1 MFEASFRETLEALE
15 AIRVDSRTGRDV
27 QVEEGEDGL
36 APEIRDHFHSD
47 AAGAPATPFYC
58 DQNQRRPSPLEL
70 AAAAEAGLLSANPR
84 FINFY
89 LAVQRFP
96 SHIHHRPAQLVKQ
109 HPGGLVT
116 GQPELPLE

>member
-58 DQNQRRPSPLEL
+58 DQNQPRPSPLEL
-70 AAAAEAGLLSANPR
+70 AAAAEAGCSP
-84 FINFY
+84 
-89 LAVQRFP
+89 P
-96 SHIHHRPAQLVKQ
+96 IHVSSTSTSPYSGSRA
-109 HPGGLVT
+109 T
-116 GQPELPLE
+116 F

>member
-70 AAAAEAGLLSANPR
+70 SAAAEAGLLSANPR
-84 FINFY
+84 FIDFCRT
-89 LAVQRFP
+89 AVPEPHSP
-96 SHIHHRPAQLVKQ
+96 S
-109 HPGGLVT
+109 PGAACEAT
-116 GQPELPLE
+116 